1 MERLLDALTGKGA
14 SEATRQSFR
23 QRIREGH
30 LDDSEVEV
38 EVADAPSMNFEL
50 PGQPGQMSMIN
61 LSDMLGKAMG
71 GGPRKRR
78 KLTVLEA
85 ATRPLEEEQAK
96 RLDKAEVTRVGL
108 ADADPSGLDFIHEIH
123 KTAAR
128 AVSGSTCR
136 RVGGNT

>member
-71 GGPRKRR
+71 GPPKKRR
-78 KLTVLEA
+78 KLTVLED
-85 ATRPLEEEQAK
+85 ATRLIEAEQDK
-96 RLDKAEVTRVGL
+96 RLDQDDVERVAL
-108 ADADPSGLDFIHEIH
+108 ADAEANRSEE
-123 KTAAR
+123 
-128 AVSGSTCR
+128 
-136 RVGGNT
+136 NT